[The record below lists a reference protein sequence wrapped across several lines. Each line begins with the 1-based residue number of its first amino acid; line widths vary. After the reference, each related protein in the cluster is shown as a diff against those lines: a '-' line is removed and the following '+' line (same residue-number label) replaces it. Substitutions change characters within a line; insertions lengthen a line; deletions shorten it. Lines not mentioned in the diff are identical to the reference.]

1 MSKYLTTE
9 ELHQLFIQCHQKVT
23 TDTRKL
29 NNDSIFFALKG
40 EKFDANTFAKQAIE
54 QGCKFA
60 IVDNEQVSDNH
71 TIFLVKDV
79 LQSLQDLA
87 TYHRKKLAIPIIG
100 ITGSNAKTTHKE
112 LIQAVLSK
120 KYKVYATF
128 GNLNNHIGVPLTL
141 LAITPQ
147 HEIGIVEMGANHQG
161 EIAQLCEIADP
172 DFGLITNI
180 GNAHLEGFGGP
191 EGVKKGKGELYH
203 YLRNKAGKIFVNAD
217 DIVLMEMTKGLQVI
231 TYGLNKMYDV
241 YGSSI
246 KHSEYVEFNWNQK
259 NKDLQNQ
266 PLVKTHLFGH
276 YNFINALCAA
286 CVGNYFGVSEQ
297 NINDALAAYL
307 PEMNRSQVKKT
318 TDNTLIL
325 DAYNANPSSMK
336 LALENFANQN
346 LQNKVLVLGD
356 MFELGEYSN
365 DEHRKILMQLVSL
378 HFNHVYL
385 VGENFMKHIQD
396 FSQFQFFNNSDDL
409 AMYFSVHPMKN
420 HTILIKGSRGIKLEK
435 IVGFL

>member
-1 MSKYLTTE
+1 MHMSKYLTTE

-40 EKFDANTFAKQAIE
+40 ENFDANTFAKQAIE

-147 HEIGIVEMGANHQG
+147 HEIGIVEMGANHVG
-161 EIAQLCEIADP
+161 EIAMLCNIAQP
-172 DFGLITNI
+172 DYGMITNI
-180 GNAHLEGFGGP
+180 GKAHIGEFGSF
-191 EGVKKGKGELYH
+191 ENIIQAKTELYA
-203 YLRNKAGKIFVNAD
+203 YIKSNGKKIFVNAED
-217 DIVLMEMTKGLQVI
+217 ALLMKHARGIDQI
-231 TYGLNKMYDV
+231 TYGTRSNAYCRSELVEVNPFLKIV
-241 YGSSI
+241 YENQPIQSKLIGTYNFDNITLAICIGKYFGIGIADI
-246 KHSEYVEFNWNQK
+246 KNAIEEYVPSN
-259 NKDLQNQ
+259 
-266 PLVKTHLFGH
+266 
-276 YNFINALCAA
+276 
-286 CVGNYFGVSEQ
+286 
-297 NINDALAAYL
+297 
-307 PEMNRSQVKKT
+307 NRSQIVKTKS
-318 TDNTLIL
+318 NEIVL
-325 DAYNANPSSMK
+325 DAYNANPSSMMV
-336 LALENFANQN
+336 AIQNFYQMKGDDKW
-346 LQNKVLVLGD
+346 LILGD
-356 MFELGEYSN
+356 MLELGQYEVE
-365 DEHRKILMQLVSL
+365 EHKSIIKLIESKK
-378 HFNHVYL
+378 FKHVIL
-385 VGENFMKHIQD
+385 VGNRFDKAVLELGSNFPVFKT
-396 FSQFQFFNNSDDL
+396 SDELLNVISHQYRIKDAL
-409 AMYFSVHPMKN
+409 
-420 HTILIKGSRGIKLEK
+420 ILIKGSRGMKLER
-435 IVGFL
+435 VVDSL